1 MFRLTRFSAYIRTLS
16 LKPSPQ
22 CRRLSTSAPPEG
34 KQGIHETTPD
44 EPSVEGVTADVKS
57 PGASSQNK
65 WWLSAADEISLK
77 HADLLKAFGLASIP
91 ESDDT
96 GVEINKLGQIC
107 ITNEKL
113 SQQKHKTALV
123 LSRAPA
129 CLDERDFVSILGPGK
144 YLRQWRAARGLEKSG
159 TSSLSFVNESSWDVF
174 PIKKVIP
181 MRFQDT
187 LRRSNTWILIFSSP
201 ASAKEFQDKVHRL
214 HKFARDNLPTFPLTK
229 IVPPPNFIAGGAHQ
243 YRLSDYTLTA
253 PWLRLSL
260 VAHLAPFNHKI
271 QDAID
276 LHKSLASKQI
286 DGKAGFPVRLWLENQ
301 YLFTLKKE
309 YVRRLLMWDG
319 QNRRTP
325 WQLIEDKDTITSLSG
340 PLSNEMLTPDEDDVL
355 GRGGNWRIAFQSAA
369 EAKRFV
375 RTWHRS
381 VFPRLDS
388 LSNYPDPPPIIKAE
402 CLFEGDIF

>member
-1 MFRLTRFSAYIRTLS
+1 MFRLTRFSAYIWTLS

-22 CRRLSTSAPPEG
+22 CRRLSTLAPPEGNEG

-44 EPSVEGVTADVKS
+44 EASVEGVTADVNS
-57 PGASSQNK
+57 PGASGQNK
-65 WWLSAADEISLK
+65 WWPSATDEISLK

-91 ESDDT
+91 QSDDT
-96 GVEINKLGQIC
+96 GVEINKLGQIR
-107 ITNEKL
+107 ITNEEQ

-144 YLRQWRAARGLEKSG
+144 YLRQWRAARGLEK
-159 TSSLSFVNESSWDVF
+159 
-174 PIKKVIP
+174 IIP
-181 MRFQDT
+181 MRFHDT

-214 HKFARDNLPTFPLTK
+214 HKFARDNLPTSPLTK
-229 IVPPPNFIAGGAHQ
+229 IVPPPNFSAGGAHQ
-243 YRLSDYTLTA
+243 HRLSDYTLTA

-260 VAHLAPFNHKI
+260 VAHLAPFNDKI

-276 LHKSLASKQI
+276 LHKSLASKRI

-309 YVRRLLMWDG
+309 YVRRLLVWDG

-340 PLSNEMLTPDEDDVL
+340 PFSNEMLTPDEDEVL
-355 GRGGNWRIAFQSAA
+355 GRGENWRIAFQSAA

-388 LSNYPDPPPIIKAE
+388 LLNYPDPPPIIKAE